1 MSTTVSLPETRISG
15 AMSAAAPIDDGS
27 KRIGTTVGSYRLLA
41 LLGQGAMGQ
50 VFLAEHTKIGRKVAL
65 KMLRLEHAQE
75 ATAVRRFFSEAQ
87 AVNRISHEN
96 IVEITDFVENPGGDN
111 YFIMELLKG
120 QGLTD
125 LLKHEGILPLPR
137 TLAMCRQMASAL
149 AAVHDA
155 GIVHRDLK
163 PDNIFLIERGEKKDF
178 VKLLDFG
185 VAKLTLDIAGEGMMQ
200 KTNAGSILGT
210 PEYMSPEQVA
220 GKPVDF
226 RSDVY
231 SFGILLYEM
240 VAGRKPFNASS
251 FGDLVIKHLTVTPP
265 KPSKVKGL
273 PYEVPFELEAL
284 IMKCLAK
291 DPHKRPENMVAVEAE
306 IVQIYDIV
314 IGLRAAA
321 PWHRQKPQQARAVA
335 AGIFGGAV
343 LAAALLARSGHQ
355 SDAGATAGSSAPEV
369 RELPPVEL
377 HLRSHP
383 AGALVKRGHETLGVT
398 PLELRLPADGSNQ
411 ELTFHLSGYVDAVQ
425 IAHLVGSESTIEA
438 DLKAEVAPPVPTPV
452 PVEAPAPS
460 HLSNKT
466 RQKTKTAHPLD
477 KGAVLDPFGD

>member
-1 MSTTVSLPETRISG
+1 MSTTVSLPETRITGVSS
-15 AMSAAAPIDDGS
+15 MAPPLDDGA
-27 KRIGTTVGSYRLLA
+27 KRIGTVVGSYRLLA

-50 VFLAEHTKIGRKVAL
+50 VFLADHTKIGRKVAL
-65 KMLRLEHAQE
+65 KMLRVEHAQD
-75 ATAVRRFFSEAQ
+75 ANAVRRFFSEAQ

-137 TLAMCRQMASAL
+137 TLAICRQMASAL

-185 VAKLTLDIAGEGMMQ
+185 VAKLTLDLGEGMMQ

-273 PYEVPFELEAL
+273 PYVVPFELETL

-291 DPHKRPENMVAVEAE
+291 DPHKRPDNMVSVEAE

-321 PWHRQKPQQARAVA
+321 PWHQQKPRQARAVA
-335 AGIFGGAV
+335 AGVFGGAV
-343 LAAALLARSGHQ
+343 LAAVLLARSGQQ
-355 SDAGATAGSSAPEV
+355 SDVGATTGGAPAA
-369 RELPPVEL
+369 PAATPVEL
-377 HLRSHP
+377 HLRSRP
-383 AGALVKRGHETLGVT
+383 AGAIVKRGHETLGVT
-398 PLELRLPADGSNQ
+398 PLELRLPADGSNE

-425 IAHLVGSESTIEA
+425 IVNLSGSETTVEA
-438 DLKAEVAPPVPTPV
+438 HLKAEVAEPVSVLP
-452 PVEAPAPS
+452 AAPS
-460 HLSNKT
+460 PLHATGRT
-466 RQKTKTAHPLD
+466 RQKAKAPRQVD